1 MHKLV
6 FPAPAS
12 PLKSSHLVPKFL
24 FTVFTWISQNL
35 TTKFLVLIFHNHA
48 QSPFSSGVFISRDDV
63 FTLPVVQTFKK
74 IHDTSYPAAA
84 AKSLQ
89 SCPTLCSPI
98 DGSPPGSPVLGILQA
113 RTLEWVAIS
122 FSNEWKWKVKVKS
135 LSRLTRSDPMDC
147 NLPGS
152 SIHVIQARVLK
163 WGAFTFSR
171 HLLYSQTNP
180 VKDLFISYFDDY
192 KSILT
197 GPLFFQSCSPTAWF
211 LLIRQSDPTKTSYA
225 QITDVP

>member
-1 MHKLV
+1 MSNSVRPHRWQPTRL
-6 FPAPAS
+6 PCPWAS
-12 PLKSSHLVPKFL
+12 LGKNTRVVCSFLIQCMKVKNKSEV
-24 FTVFTWISQNL
+24 
-35 TTKFLVLIFHNHA
+35 A
-48 QSPFSSGVFISRDDV
+48 QS
-63 FTLPVVQTFKK
+63 
-74 IHDTSYPAAA
+74 Y
-84 AKSLQ
+84 
-89 SCPTLCSPI
+89 PTL
-98 DGSPPGSPVLGILQA
+98 
-113 RTLEWVAIS
+113 
-122 FSNEWKWKVKVKS
+122 
-135 LSRLTRSDPMDC
+135 SDPMDC
-147 NLPGS
+147 SLPGS

-180 VKDLFISYFDDY
+180 VKDLFISYFNDY